1 MYAYIK
7 GTLAYTGPDYVVLD
21 VGGVGYK
28 ITAPIRS
35 ISKMEKGKESI
46 LYTYLVVREDE
57 LSLYGFSTEQ
67 EKNMF
72 ERLIS
77 VSGVGPKVGM
87 AILSTLTLE
96 EIAGAIIAGD
106 EKAFS
111 AVSGVG
117 KKTAQRL
124 LLELRDKIDSAEILP
139 GGIEAAALPGGGTP
153 AEEAVLA
160 LLSLGYAKAEAAAAV
175 SAVVD
180 LADTVEDLTL
190 LALKRLSR

>member
-7 GTLAYTGPDYVVLD
+7 GTLAYTGSDYAVLD
-21 VGGVGYK
+21 VGGIGYK
-28 ITAPIRS
+28 IMTPAR
-35 ISKMEKGKESI
+35 MLANLEKGKENT

-57 LSLYGFSTEQ
+57 LSLYGFLSEQ

-77 VSGVGPKVGM
+77 VSGIGPKVGM
-87 AILSTLTLE
+87 AILSGLTLS

-111 AVSGVG
+111 AVPGIG

-124 LLELRDKIDSAEILP
+124 LLELRDKIDTREILP
-139 GGIEAAALPGGGTP
+139 RGMEATLPSGDTP
-153 AEEAVLA
+153 ANEAVLA
-160 LLSLGYAKAEAAAAV
+160 LMSLGYAKAEAAAAV
-175 SAVVD
+175 GAVTG